1 MIKVLKIDAGD
12 RPQVVW
18 MNSSLRSLQKAV
30 GGTIQ
35 ALYPQE
41 DEVAVICDDEGKLK
55 GYPLNRV
62 LADEENTIYDI
73 LCGTFLIVGLTEEG
87 FGSLSEKFIN
97 KYMKKFY
104 KPEFFIRTKD
114 GHMFMMKG
122 DDDIVVIY

>member
-18 MNSSLRSLQKAV
+18 MNSCLRSLQKAV

-35 ALYPQE
+35 ALYPWE
-41 DEVAVICDDEGKLK
+41 DEVAVICDDEGKMK

-87 FGSLSEKFIN
+87 FGSLPDKLIGKFSR
-97 KYMKKFY
+97 KFY
-104 KPEFFIRTKD
+104 EPEFFMRTKD

-122 DDDIVVIY
+122 DDDIVVVY

>member
-35 ALYPQE
+35 ALYPWE
-41 DEVAVICDDEGKLK
+41 DEGKMK

-87 FGSLSEKFIN
+87 FGSLPDKLIGKFSR
-97 KYMKKFY
+97 KFY
-104 KPEFFIRTKD
+104 EPEFFMRTKD

-122 DDDIVVIY
+122 DDDIVVVY